1 MIDLLTTNHSI
12 GGSIM
17 DPPIEDLFR
26 ISLRLSTYILKSCG
40 NRMPPWQTPLVT
52 LKLSEMQ
59 VPHLTVIS
67 CF

>member
-1 MIDLLTTNHSI
+1 
-12 GGSIM
+12 M
-17 DPPIEDLFR
+17 DPPIEDLFK